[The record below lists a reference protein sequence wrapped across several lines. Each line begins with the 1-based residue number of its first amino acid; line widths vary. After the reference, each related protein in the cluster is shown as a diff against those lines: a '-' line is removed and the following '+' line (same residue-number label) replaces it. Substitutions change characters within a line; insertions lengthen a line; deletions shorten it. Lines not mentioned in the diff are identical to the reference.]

1 MYAVVSIAASPV
13 VEVVS
18 IVMLGVLGGSAAS
31 AVPARA
37 NAKTAAAKNASR
49 HLARFM
55 VFDIP
60 LSFLFSW
67 SVYVAFRRNYSG
79 KGLLYRLQVTFL
91 NDKTEPFK
99 RPNAE
104 HELPDNL
111 LFGDATD
118 CFVA

>member
-1 MYAVVSIAASPV
+1 MPV
-13 VEVVS
+13 LEPPELS
-18 IVMLGVLGGSAAS
+18 NYHLLDLIGCGG
-31 AVPARA
+31 
-37 NAKTAAAKNASR
+37 
-49 HLARFM
+49 M
-55 VFDIP
+55 G
-60 LSFLFSW
+60 
-67 SVYVAFRRNYSG
+67 SVYIAYRRNYSG
-79 KGLLYRLQVTFL
+79 RGLLYRLQVTFL